1 MERKPQTRK
10 THSVYQTDPST
21 GTCGTPPETASK
33 MTYFKFI
40 VTQWLAYLS
49 KKKKKDFLLILKALQ
64 ILRILIFGKPLC
76 PYIGS
81 LH

>member
-40 VTQWLAYLS
+40 VTQ
-49 KKKKKDFLLILKALQ
+49 
-64 ILRILIFGKPLC
+64 
-76 PYIGS
+76 
-81 LH
+81 